1 MGTRPHSMR
10 RVLVFVILAMTSGYA
25 PAQQPRIYDDRLPPS
40 LVKLLEQLKSTTNVS
55 PVLDA
60 LSRDGHHLPYLRM
73 EHAVTLDARYRR
85 YLAEVMTT
93 LDENIAARNQSRC
106 RSWIS
111 DNRLDLFNEFMGSCG
126 NREAIEMADLTM
138 PMRKKAWRE
147 LLMLSNPKN
156 AYAEAQ
162 WGPLFG
168 KIADFPHLTDES
180 LVVPVTVREFALV
193 RAPKCRIDTFGKFSW
208 LVCAGTLDDPLKPAG
223 GLGEW
228 LDSIVFVNSSATI
241 ESTDRTLYICSDD
254 IRVVQ
259 PNITRSML
267 LAGGDILIES
277 DPRSVGKIAHSY
289 LAASGDIRFKGPA
302 GGPEQS
308 LLHACGRI
316 SSTDKLP
323 SEFALKEKRSSLPF
337 GIKFVD
343 PKEFG
348 LELALQN
355 GGVQVM
361 GIAKESPF
369 AKFGVED
376 ADVITRIDD
385 VVPKSLADFR
395 RALRRG
401 VIRESVILHI
411 KRSGKDLTRI
421 VFLDGIPVPLAPPP
435 RPK

>member
-40 LVKLLEQLKSTTNVS
+40 LVKLLEQLKTTTNVS

-85 YLAEVMTT
+85 YLAEVMTA

-138 PMRKKAWRE
+138 PMRKRARRE
-147 LLMLSNPKN
+147 LIMLSNPKN
-156 AYAEAQ
+156 ADADAQ

-180 LVVPVTVREFALV
+180 LVVPVNVGEFALV

-208 LVCAGTLDDPLKPAG
+208 LVCAGTLDDPPKPAG

-228 LDSIVFVNSSATI
+228 LNSFVFINSAGKV
-241 ESTDRTLYICSDD
+241 ELADRTIFICDGD
-254 IRVVQ
+254 IRLTD
-259 PNITRSML
+259 PSITSCL
-267 LAGGDILIES
+267 LIANGDIEVES
-277 DPRSVGKIAHSY
+277 GPKATATLEHSY
-289 LAASGDIRFKGPA
+289 LVATGDIRITGRTGGPGRSVFHA
-302 GGPEQS
+302 GGRVTS
-308 LLHACGRI
+308 KN
-316 SSTDKLP
+316 DLP
-323 SEFALKEKRSSLPF
+323 AEFSVLENRSSLPF

-348 LELALQN
+348 LDLALQN

-361 GIAKESPF
+361 GISKESPF
-369 AKFGVED
+369 AKFDVED
-376 ADVITRIDD
+376 ADVITKIDE
-385 VVPKSLADFR
+385 VTPRSLADFR

-411 KRSGKDLTRI
+411 KRGGKDLTRI
-421 VFLDGIPVPLAPPP
+421 VVLDGIPVPLAPPP